1 MPLSKANLAKT
12 SAFVHLNSFLLFLQ
26 RAETK
31 FEIGPDPTFEK
42 AVLNQYTDTI
52 RDKKTIVKKKK
63 IFLPKYA
70 DTNTNTQ
77 THPQTQQSN
86 MRWWVGQTKKT
97 GCEVN

>member
-1 MPLSKANLAKT
+1 MKLDLT
-12 SAFVHLNSFLLFLQ
+12 LLLKRQFYTNMQ
-26 RAETK
+26 TQSETK
-31 FEIGPDPTFEK
+31 KINSEEEK
-42 AVLNQYTDTI
+42 D
-52 RDKKTIVKKKK
+52 
-63 IFLPKYA
+63 FLPKYA

>member
-1 MPLSKANLAKT
+1 MKLDLT
-12 SAFVHLNSFLLFLQ
+12 LLLFYTNMQ
-26 RAETK
+26 TQSETK
-31 FEIGPDPTFEK
+31 ISTVIRKEEK
-42 AVLNQYTDTI
+42 D
-52 RDKKTIVKKKK
+52 
-63 IFLPKYA
+63 FLPKYA